1 MPKTDVST
9 GLEYLFNNGYV
20 LLPVDSIASLRVY
33 AASLPKAVTDTIHA
47 LSLDQSTLV
56 LRGIA
61 EEASSVLLKGTLV
74 LCLVEPL
81 KVHNIRLRFTGE
93 RRKVDQFFRKNWS
106 FDIPGFSRAGS
117 LPADN
122 YEWPFDYI
130 LPGHFP
136 ESIEG
141 LDDSWIVYRMKA
153 TLDRGVLAQDKVIR
167 KHVRV
172 IPPLLKGLKIGQVN
186 TSLVETQDLWM
197 DPKYPERK
205 KGTIKRQVA
214 KDKFDFPQDQE
225 TELVDGSDAWVFS
238 RRITLP
244 KSLRQCLQTVDTL
257 GFRTKHNLDIAVH
270 LLNPDEHVSKLSA
283 SLPLH
288 IYISPVLLMDDDNT
302 ISTNHLG
309 GVDPGAFAVGA
320 PPRYGEHRSDV
331 LFSELDP
338 AGYVTPAGARSG
350 FSTPFDSR
358 SRRGSADNL
367 ANLAFASPPA
377 SFTPIAL
384 SSRLNNLDNATSSDM
399 TSDYP
404 PNVNYSDNPSAALP
418 RQGSDEEADD
428 CNPQHFEYSPER
440 MNKVPS
446 YSTALQSQYQTPIN
460 EIPPT
465 YESSSH

>member
-1 MPKTDVST
+1 MASW
-9 GLEYLFNNGYV
+9 LFGSSNTVNSVKYFEV
-20 LLPVDSIASLRVY
+20 R
-33 AASLPKAVTDTIHA
+33 
-47 LSLDQSTLV
+47 LDQNTLV

-74 LCLVEPL
+74 LCLAEPL
-81 KVHNIRLRFTGE
+81 KVHNIRLRFIGE
-93 RRKVDQFFRKNWS
+93 RRVSCGGQKKVDQFFRKNWS
-106 FDIPGFSRAGS
+106 FDIPGFSRGGS

-172 IPPLLKGLKIGQVN
+172 IPPLLKGLKIGQV
-186 TSLVETQDLWM
+186 TISLVETQDLWM

-214 KDKFDFPQDQE
+214 KDEFDFPQDQE
-225 TELVDGSDAWVFS
+225 TELVDGFDAWVFS

-257 GFRTKHNLDIAVH
+257 GFRTKHNLHIAVH

-283 SLPLH
+283 SLPLQ

-320 PPRYGEHRSDV
+320 PPQYGEHRSDV

-384 SSRLNNLDNATSSDM
+384 SSRLNNLDKATSNAL
-399 TSDYP
+399 TSVYP
-404 PNVNYSDNPSAALP
+404 PNVNSSDNPSAALP

-460 EIPPT
+460 EVPPT